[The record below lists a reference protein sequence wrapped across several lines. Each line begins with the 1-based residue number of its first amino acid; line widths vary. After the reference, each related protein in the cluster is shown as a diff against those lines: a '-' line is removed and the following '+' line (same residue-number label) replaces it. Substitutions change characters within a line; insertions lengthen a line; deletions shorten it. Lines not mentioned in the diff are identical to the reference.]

1 MSHVKYID
9 KTRDY
14 YLSQGYEKPYE
25 WAHFDEVPFA
35 RLSKPLSEARI
46 SLVSTSDVTVR
57 GTDDGGNHADELFN
71 GNVYS
76 IPADTPIDQLY
87 SRQDH
92 YDKYATNLDDV
103 DSYFPITRLHE
114 AAADG
119 RIDSVANRVHGVF
132 TAYSQRRTL
141 TVDGPEVLDRCRAD
155 GVDAVVLTP
164 V

>member
-57 GTDDGGNHADELFN
+57 GTEDGGNHADELFN

-92 YDKYATNLDDV
+92 YDKHATNLDDV

-141 TVDGPEVLDRCRAD
+141 TVDGPEVLALCRAD

>member
-1 MSHVKYID
+1 
-9 KTRDY
+9 
-14 YLSQGYEKPYE
+14 
-25 WAHFDEVPFA
+25 
-35 RLSKPLSEARI
+35 
-46 SLVSTSDVTVR
+46 
-57 GTDDGGNHADELFN
+57 
-71 GNVYS
+71 
-76 IPADTPIDQLY
+76 
-87 SRQDH
+87 
-92 YDKYATNLDDV
+92 ATNLDDV

-141 TVDGPEVLDRCRAD
+141 TVDGPEVLALCRAD

>member
-14 YLSQGYEKPYE
+14 YLSQGYEKPYA
-25 WAHFDEVPFA
+25 WAHFDDVPFA
-35 RLSKPLSEARI
+35 RLNKPLSEARI
-46 SLVSTSDVTVR
+46 SLGSTSDVTVR
-57 GTDDGGNHADELFN
+57 GSEDGGNHADELFT

-76 IPADTPIDQLY
+76 IPAGTPTDQLY

-114 AAADG
+114 AAAAG
-119 RIDSVANRVHGVF
+119 RIGSVADRVHGVF

-141 TVDGPEVLDRCRAD
+141 TVDGPEVLARCRED

>member
-57 GTDDGGNHADELFN
+57 GTEDGGNHADNLFN

-92 YDKYATNLDDV
+92 YDKHATNLDDV

>member
-57 GTDDGGNHADELFN
+57 GTEDGGNHADKLFN

-92 YDKYATNLDDV
+92 YDKHATNLDDV